1 VQLPLLILAAIS
13 LVIWVVLTFLR
24 GGFWQV
30 QRFNADVEKFE
41 SPSSWPRV
49 VAIVPARNEAET
61 ISQVVESI
69 LKQSYPGDFQLI
81 VVDDHSEDRTAALA
95 MAAAQSAG
103 AEGRIRVVSA
113 ETLPGGWTGKLW
125 AMRQGVEDS
134 AALSAKYVWFTD
146 ADIVHA
152 PDTLE
157 RLVARAEHQKL
168 DLASLMVLLQAKSF
182 AEKLL
187 IPAFL
192 YFFLKLYPPKWIA
205 DAKAKTAGAAGG
217 CILLRRGALERIGG
231 LKMIRSEVIDDCALA
246 RAVKR
251 DGGAI
256 WMGLTR
262 KSVSLRAYST
272 FKEIRD
278 LIARTA
284 FTQLGY
290 SALVLIGTLVG
301 MLVTYIVPVVF
312 AFSTQAILW
321 RLGLAAWA
329 LMTISYL
336 PTVRFYGL
344 SPLWAPTLPLT
355 AAFYSY
361 ATWVSALRYWLG
373 KGGEWKGRAQ
383 APKK

>member
-1 VQLPLLILAAIS
+1 MQLPLLILAAIS

-134 AALSAKYVWFTD
+134 AALSAEYVWFTD

-168 DLASLMVLLQAKSF
+168 HLASLMVLLQAKSF
-182 AEKLL
+182 AERLL

-231 LKMIRSEVIDDCALA
+231 IKAIRSEVIDDCALA

-251 DGGAI
+251 NGGSI

-301 MLVTYIVPVVF
+301 MLLTYVVPVII

-344 SPLWAPTLPLT
+344 SPLWAPTLPLA